1 MLIIEVILQIKKILY
16 TRSLTSSFKK
26 FTFQWFLNIFLTIF
40 RTRILIRVKS
50 TENQPRRN
58 GKRWWNTLVVKF
70 ATLYRRRKK
79 SLSPEIRTRRN
90 DKRRIKKQR
99 EQSVGKALKGI
110 KEGWWEGGWEWRMTE
125 RNKVQRRGFFSLYR
139 QPRSIHRFSK
149 ISWKIIYS
157 KCIVIPRLK
166 TSSRMRWTL
175 EVMEKENEWTEKKEE
190 GNKVKEE

>member
-79 SLSPEIRTRRN
+79 SLSPEIRTRRD

-125 RNKVQRRGFFSLYR
+125 RNKVQRRGFFSFYR
-139 QPRSIHRFSK
+139 RASIDPSLLENIVKNNLFEMHCYTSVENLISNEMNSRSDGKRK
-149 ISWKIIYS
+149 
-157 KCIVIPRLK
+157 
-166 TSSRMRWTL
+166 RMNR
-175 EVMEKENEWTEKKEE
+175 KK
-190 GNKVKEE
+190 GGGK